1 MSEDN
6 TRTVS
11 ADEIGE
17 LESRT
22 DWEALEEKTDEE
34 IDQAVSEDPDA
45 MLLDEDWFR
54 KAKLVVPSVEKK
66 RITIRLDEDIVE
78 YFKQGGRGYQSR
90 INKVLRAFVTAKKFE
105 EKPGR

>member
-1 MSEDN
+1 MSENN

-11 ADEIGE
+11 ADELGE

-22 DWEALEEKTDEE
+22 DWDALEEKTDEE
-34 IDQAVSEDPDA
+34 ITQAVAEDPDA
-45 MLLDEDWFR
+45 VLLDEDWFE
-54 KAKLVVPSVEKK
+54 KAKLVVPSAEKK
-66 RITIRLDEDIVE
+66 RITIRLDEDIIE

-105 EKPGR
+105 EEPRR